1 MATWA
6 LPPCLPRWASLPRQV
21 EKSIRLVF
29 DASETFDVGMDLGAP
44 VSLNYADRAP
54 FKRLRRPVRG
64 RGREPRSGESVKCM
78 VNL

>member
-1 MATWA
+1 M
-6 LPPCLPRWASLPRQV
+6 

-54 FKRLRRPVRG
+54 FKWRG
-64 RGREPRSGESVKCM
+64 GGYAVTGELGVVGQKEI
-78 VNL
+78 